1 VAIDNPAGRLYA
13 LLSRVHAL
21 EGQGISIQQAWVK
34 TLGGSRGSVT
44 RALAGYAGLLDEID
58 RRVSRLNDPAAVSAF
73 EHYAPIWANI
83 LFQPNQALTTDS
95 RGLVDPGAL
104 AALGMVSA
112 LLGHESPDIELPEAA
127 KVGELRTN
135 LISAIDMV
143 RGDATIPSDLRAL
156 LVARLHDMLWSLDH
170 LDTVGT
176 EGVRAAAERLAGA
189 LVLTPEEKRRCRAR
203 MATLRGGEA
212 GPRSHRGLVR
222 GAGILAAERSA
233 VRLAHA
239 HPPGGGASED
249 NAFRRLANHDRSQRL
264 LPQVGGRR
272 VG

>member
-189 LVLTPEEKRRCRAR
+189 LVLTPEEKRSHNVVQRAI
-203 MATLRGGEA
+203 AAA
-212 GPRSHRGLVR
+212 GLAWRLFAAGKQVH
-222 GAGILAAERSA
+222 GAIEGWSGVLGFLPPSDPPSA
-233 VRLAHA
+233 
-239 HPPGGGASED
+239 
-249 NAFRRLANHDRSQRL
+249 
-264 LPQVGGRR
+264 
-272 VG
+272 